1 MSLFGV
7 KGRIQT
13 RMVDDESMLGTIV
26 DNSENSSE
34 SIQQLNTC

>member
-13 RMVDDESMLGTIV
+13 CMVDDESMLGTIV
-26 DNSENSSE
+26 DNSEKINNYKNE
-34 SIQQLNTC
+34 NKI